1 MTTKT
6 AARFGFSS
14 TTDEVLE
21 GIDLQGKVVL
31 VTGASSGLGAETA
44 RALASKGAKVTL
56 AARQL
61 EKTRAIAEQIRTATG
76 NKHLDVAELDL
87 TSFDNIRDFV
97 KTFLEKNPA
106 LHILINNA
114 GVMACPFGRTPSG
127 CELQFGTNH
136 IGHFLLTC
144 LLVPALRAGAPA
156 RVICLS
162 SGGHKYSP
170 VVFEDLH
177 FEKRPYDKW
186 LAYGQSKTANVLFA
200 VELNRRLERLGVNAF
215 AVHPGVIVTELGRH
229 LTKEDIEAFS
239 KGMRGRGEALRR
251 KSIEQGAATTVWA
264 ASSPQLKGKGGL
276 YLEDCQIATPSEEPG
291 TPRGYMPYATD
302 ERAAK
307 KLWEISEQIVGETFA
322 L

>member
-1 MTTKT
+1 MTAK
-6 AARFGFSS
+6 AAVPFGFSS

-21 GIDLQGKVVL
+21 GIDFRGKVVL

-44 RALASKGAKVTL
+44 RALASKGAKITL
-56 AARQL
+56 AARQF
-61 EKTRAIAEQIRTATG
+61 EKTHAIAEQIRVSTG
-76 NKHLDVAELDL
+76 NNRIDVAELDL
-87 TSFDNIRDFV
+87 TSFENIRNFA

-106 LHILINNA
+106 LHLLINNA
-114 GVMACPFGRTPSG
+114 GVMACPLGRTPSG

-144 LLVPALRAGAPA
+144 LLVPALRAAAPA

-200 VELNRRLERLGVNAF
+200 VELDRRLRRFGVSAF

-229 LTKEDIEAFS
+229 LTQEDIEAFS

-251 KSIEQGAATTVWA
+251 KTVEQGAATTVWA
-264 ASSPQLKGKGGL
+264 ASSPQLTSKGGL
-276 YLEDCQIATPSEEPG
+276 YLEDCQIAALSEEPG
-291 TPRGYMPYATD
+291 TPGGYMPYATD

-307 KLWEISEQIVGETFA
+307 KLWEVSEQIVGETFA
-322 L
+322 F